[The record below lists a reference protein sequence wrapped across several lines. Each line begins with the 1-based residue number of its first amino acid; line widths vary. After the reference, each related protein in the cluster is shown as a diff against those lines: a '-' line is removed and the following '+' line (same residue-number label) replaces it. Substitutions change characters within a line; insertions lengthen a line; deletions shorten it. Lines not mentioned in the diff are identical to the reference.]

1 MVNGFYDVDN
11 LTEETKRALI
21 DDAIKTSFLVRV
33 ETKYKNN
40 SMWRELDKDL
50 TIQQVIDGGFKS
62 SNNNLIVVNRSI
74 YNRGEVFKCDSEVVL
89 HYDWT
94 FLYCIMTHEN
104 VDKLA
109 LKYELKL
116 LTF

>member
-1 MVNGFYDVDN
+1 MTNGFYDTDN
-11 LTEETKRALI
+11 LSEEIKRKLI
-21 DDAIKTSFLVRV
+21 DDAIQLSFLIRV

-40 SMWRELDKDL
+40 SLRRELDKDL
-50 TIQQVIDGGFKS
+50 TVQQVIEEGFKNS
-62 SNNNLIVVNRSI
+62 SASIAVVNRNL
-74 YNRGEVFKCDSEVVL
+74 YYGGEIPESDSEVVL

>member
-1 MVNGFYDVDN
+1 MTNGFYNTDN
-11 LTEETKRALI
+11 LSEETKRKLI
-21 DDAIKTSFLVRV
+21 DDAIKLSFLVRV
-33 ETKYKNN
+33 ESKYKNN
-40 SMWRELDKDL
+40 NLRRELDRDL
-50 TIQQVIDGGFKS
+50 TVQQVIEEGFKNS
-62 SNNNLIVVNRSI
+62 SAPIAVVNRSL
-74 YNRGEVFKCDSEVVL
+74 YNRGEIPECDSEVVL

>member
-40 SMWRELDKDL
+40 TVWRQLDKDL
-50 TIQQVIDGGFKS
+50 TIQQVIDGGFKDFNDS
-62 SNNNLIVVNRSI
+62 LAVINRNI
-74 YNRGEVFKCDSEVVL
+74 YNRGEISDCDSEVVL

-94 FLYCIMTHEN
+94 FLYCLMTHEN

-109 LKYELKL
+109 KKYSLSLKEW
-116 LTF
+116 

>member
-1 MVNGFYDVDN
+1 MTNGFYNTDN
-11 LTEETKRALI
+11 LSEETKRKLI
-21 DDAIKTSFLVRV
+21 DDAIKLSFLVRT
-33 ETKYKNN
+33 ETKYKNDN
-40 SMWRELDKDL
+40 IYRELDKDL
-50 TIQQVIDGGFKS
+50 TIQQVIDEGL
-62 SNNNLIVVNRSI
+62 SNTNHKLDVVNRLLYS
-74 YNRGEVFKCDSEVVL
+74 RGEILECDSEVVL

>member
-40 SMWRELDKDL
+40 SMWRQLDKDL
-50 TIQQVIDGGFKS
+50 TIQQVIDGGFKG
-62 SNNNLIVVNRSI
+62 SNDNLAVVNRSI
-74 YNRGEVFKCDSEVVL
+74 YNRGEVSECDSEVVL